1 MSDDTH
7 SKPLRALNVDLE
19 RQRETL
25 TGAREEEL
33 SGDEDT
39 IRPTSPAALL
49 AKLNGG
55 DPVIGTQVSGYVVK
69 GRLGSGGMGI
79 VYEGEQPIIGKRVAI
94 KVLRP
99 EVAENPDVVQRLVA
113 EARAVNQVGHRGII
127 DVFGFG
133 ELPDGRQCIVMEY
146 LDGESLEHIINT
158 LRAEHRLMPLA
169 EALGIL
175 DEMLSA
181 LAAAH
186 SAGVIHRDLKPSNI
200 FLCQQRDGTR
210 YVKVLDF
217 GIAKLGVIGATP
229 QTNASLMVGTP
240 AYMAPEQARGGMV
253 SAALD
258 LYAVGCIAFELIT
271 GQQLFQAGSVVE
283 MIMKHQEE
291 KPTRPSEKV
300 LSLPDVVDEFI
311 LKLLEKKP
319 ENRYQTAD
327 EARKVIAPV
336 RKELT
341 KSSARM
347 PELSQK
353 IALSPSMQL
362 EAVGST
368 AVTPI
373 KRPVNLPQQRDPTEE
388 TPELARSKAPLFV
401 VLGVLA
407 LVGVGAAFAFS
418 GGSEVATVVP
428 AVVIP
433 TIVDV
438 KPEPAVQPVVPSL
451 EPVPEP
457 KVEPPVVKVEPPP
470 VVKVEPPPAV
480 VEPVAAPVE
489 PPAPKVEAVKPVK
502 PVAVPKL
509 TRGERLLK
517 RLAKIEKLVPPESTT
532 DVKMLASIRAGLGSA
547 SEQQLD
553 EIQSALDSI
562 ENKYKE

>member
-7 SKPLRALNVDLE
+7 SKPLRALNVDPE
-19 RQRETL
+19 RQRDTL
-25 TGAREEEL
+25 TGARDEEL
-33 SGDEDT
+33 IGDEDT

-79 VYEGEQPIIGKRVAI
+79 VYEGEQPMIGKRVAI

-99 EVAENPDVVQRLVA
+99 EIAENPDVVQRLVA

-217 GIAKLGVIGATP
+217 GIAKLGVMGATP

-283 MIMKHQEE
+283 MLMKHQEE

-300 LSLPDVVDEFI
+300 LSLPDVVDEFV

-319 ENRYQTAD
+319 EHRYQTAD

-353 IALSPSMQL
+353 VALSPSMQL

-373 KRPVNLPQQRDPTEE
+373 KRPANLPQQRDPTEE
-388 TPELARSKAPLFV
+388 TPEVPRTKAPLFV

-418 GGSEVATVVP
+418 GGSEVAEVSP
-428 AVVIP
+428 AVVIATP
-433 TIVDV
+433 VD
-438 KPEPAVQPVVPSL
+438 VQPVVPSL
-451 EPVPEP
+451 APLSEP
-457 KVEPPVVKVEPPP
+457 KVEPPAVNVEPAPVVKAEPPP
-470 VVKVEPPPAV
+470 AVVEPAPVVKAEPPPAV
-480 VEPVAAPVE
+480 VEPVT
-489 PPAPKVEAVKPVK
+489 PVK
-502 PVAVPKL
+502 SVVAVPKVS
-509 TRGERLLK
+509 RADRLLK
-517 RLAKIEKLVPPESTT
+517 RLAKIERLVPPESTT
-532 DVKMLASIRAGLGSA
+532 DVKLLTKLRAGVVGA
-547 SEQQLD
+547 SEQDLD
-553 EIQSALDSI
+553 QIQSALDGLES
-562 ENKYKE
+562 KYKE